1 GNGSNLYNQS
11 GGTWNWSYAGGA
23 TSLPSASLN
32 CSATGNTFNYSAAGA
47 QGVRNITYHN
57 VTFSNSGE
65 KRTNGN
71 LTINGNLLISGN
83 AQLNVDTGNNNITIG
98 GNWTVTSSNADPFL
112 QGNGATN
119 APETVTFN
127 GS

>member
-1 GNGSNLYNQS
+1 TALNAGTNNITLNNYGTINQSEGFTHGNGSNLYNQS

-23 TSLPSASLN
+23 TVLPSASLN
-32 CSATGNTFNYSAAGA
+32 CSAAGNTFNYSAAGA

-71 LTINGNLLISGN
+71 LTINGNLLIAGN
-83 AQLNVDTGNNNITIG
+83 AQLN
-98 GNWTVTSSNADPFL
+98 
-112 QGNGATN
+112 
-119 APETVTFN
+119 
-127 GS
+127 